1 MNGDGRRACGIGAGL
16 GGLALAIRLQA
27 AGLATTILEAR
38 DKPGGQASGWARNG
52 FIFDA
57 GPTPIADPAA
67 LRELW
72 ALSGHE
78 MDADVEL
85 LPVAPLWRL
94 NWPDGTSLDWPRGEQ
109 PLGREIGRLS
119 RADATGA

>member
-1 MNGDGRRACGIGAGL
+1 MNGDGRRACVIGAGL

-38 DKPGGQASGWARNG
+38 DKPGGQASGWAHDG

-57 GPTPIADPAA
+57 GPTTIADPAA

-72 ALSGHE
+72 ALTGHE

-94 NWPDGTSLDWPRGEQ
+94 NWPDGTSLDWPRDEQ
-109 PLGREIGRLS
+109 QLGREIGRLS
-119 RADATGA
+119 R